1 MLMTMLLAATLASPE
16 RATADKATF
25 ITAVRGRDVAAV
37 TSMLEADPSLAN
49 ARTDK
54 DLSVTIVALFTNVGE
69 GFADPKDNATL
80 QAILA
85 RKPKFDLPETA
96 ALGTADELAALLDK
110 DAGNAKR
117 FYLYGWTPL
126 HIAAFAGNVETTALL
141 INRGAD
147 VNARAKTKF
156 LNTPLQTALLTGQYG
171 TAKLL
176 LEHGADALT
185 RQAGGFTAMHEA
197 ALMGREDLVNLL
209 VEHGA
214 ELTSRADNGHT
225 PVDEAIRGK
234 HEKLAEALRTKVA
247 ALPANREGN

>member
-1 MLMTMLLAATLASPE
+1 MLMTMLLAATLA
-16 RATADKATF
+16 TADKAAF
-25 ITAVRGRDVAAV
+25 ITAVRARDVAAV
-37 TSMLEADPSLAN
+37 KSMLDADPSLAN
-49 ARTDK
+49 ARTEK

-69 GFADPKDNATL
+69 GFADPKANATL

-85 RKPKFDLPETA
+85 KKPKFDLAETA
-96 ALGTADELAALLDK
+96 ALGTADELAALLARDS
-110 DAGNAKR
+110 AAAKS
-117 FYLYGWTPL
+117 FYLFGWTPL

-141 INRGAD
+141 INRGAE
-147 VNARAKTKF
+147 VNVRAKTKF

-176 LEHGADALT
+176 LEHGADALA

-225 PVDEAIRGK
+225 PVDEAVRGK
-234 HEKLAEALRTKVA
+234 HEKLAETLRAKVA